1 MQATTVLS
9 LSWREG
15 GPELLAQCTAAM
27 EDRPALLSRLA
38 DELDALEVL
47 YLVTCNR
54 VEVAFRNHEPLSADE
69 ARHAVL
75 RAIQPAD
82 EIEPRA
88 WRVWTGEGAVEHLFL
103 VAAGLAS
110 AKVGETEIA
119 GQLRDALALSREL
132 GLSGGPLAD
141 FVDEALKTSRRIR
154 QETALSQGRTSLAE
168 IALERLREHQGT
180 LDGPYR
186 VALIGRSPMTQRCA
200 RALFAEGAEIH
211 WANRTPD
218 KLQPHADEVHAT
230 VHSLE
235 DLRSSPPEVDA
246 IVTATGATDPI
257 MNPQDLERIAA
268 CGAGLVVD
276 LSVAPDIHKKDAL
289 SVGMEHLCLQ
299 GILERAD
306 QTKSEKS
313 AAAADA
319 RVLVD
324 EALEKLSKRNR
335 ARSADKAASRLH
347 EHFRQEAAN
356 AAEEALK
363 RDLKHLE
370 PHDAEKLCLFADR
383 LARRL
388 AHTPAKG
395 LKRLAADHGPNAAE
409 QFLKGSQRREEN
421 S

>member
-1 MQATTVLS
+1 MQVTTVLS

-27 EDRPALLSRLA
+27 EDRPGLLSRLA
-38 DELDALEVL
+38 DELNAEEVL

-54 VEVAFRNHEPLSADE
+54 VEVAFRSQEPISADE
-69 ARHAVL
+69 ARRAVL
-75 RAIQPAD
+75 SAIQPT
-82 EIEPRA
+82 EHIEPRA

-168 IALERLREHQGT
+168 IALERLREHQRT
-180 LDGPYR
+180 IEGPYR

-200 RALFAEGAEIH
+200 RALFTEGAELH

-218 KLQPHADEVHAT
+218 NLQPHADEVHAT

-235 DLRSSPPEVDA
+235 ELKSNPPQVDA
-246 IVTATGATDPI
+246 IVTATGASDPI
-257 MNPQDLERIAA
+257 LEQRELELLAA
-268 CGAGLVVD
+268 GGASLVVD
-276 LSVAPDIHKKDAL
+276 LSVAPDIRTSDAA
-289 SVGMEHLCLQ
+289 SAGMEHLCLQ

-324 EALEKLSKRNR
+324 EALDKLAQRNR
-335 ARSADKAASRLH
+335 ARSAGQAASRLH
-347 EHFRQEAAN
+347 EHFRAEAAE
-356 AAEEALK
+356 AAEDSLR
-363 RDLKHLE
+363 RDLKHLNTD
-370 PHDAEKLCLFADR
+370 DAEKLRVFADR

-395 LKRLAADHGPNAAE
+395 L
-409 QFLKGSQRREEN
+409 
-421 S
+421 